1 MSQHLPA
8 VKPKEVL
15 RALQRAGFFI
25 HHSTGSHHILK
36 YPNNP
41 ALRVT
46 LAMHNRDLKRKTLM
60 SVIDQAGYSVEEFLQ
75 LL

>member
-1 MSQHLPA
+1 MQFPNRHEPA
-8 VKPKEVL
+8 PD
-15 RALQRAGFFI
+15 
-25 HHSTGSHHILK
+25 STGSHHVLK
-36 YPNNP
+36 HPDNP

-60 SVIDQAGYSVEEFLQ
+60 SIIDQAGYSVEEFLG